1 MPRRRIP
8 IGAKREVTMGVA
20 RCRKAIAV
28 GFALA
33 ATPMASGA
41 SAAEASLSA
50 YQGAWLAQGSSC
62 ADIFASA
69 GQATSFKKPVDI
81 FAPAFII
88 SGSRLRTPMASCR
101 IKSIK
106 PIGDRQ
112 VLSLAC
118 ANAVSVN
125 DIKVLM
131 SASPDGSLK
140 RYFSDEDNVGSPYQ
154 RCSR

>member
-1 MPRRRIP
+1 
-8 IGAKREVTMGVA
+8 MGVA

-33 ATPMASGA
+33 ATSMASGA
-41 SAAEASLSA
+41 SAAEAGLSA

-125 DIKVLM
+125 DVKVLM

>member
-8 IGAKREVTMGVA
+8 IRAKREVTMGVA

-41 SAAEASLSA
+41 SAAEAGLSA

-62 ADIFASA
+62 ADIFASK
-69 GQATSFKKPVDI
+69 GQGTSFKKPVDI
-81 FAPAFII
+81 FAPAFIV
-88 SGSRLRTPMASCR
+88 SGNRLRTPMASCR
-101 IKSIK
+101 IKSVRAT
-106 PIGDRQ
+106 GDRQ
-112 VLSLAC
+112 VLTLAC
-118 ANAVSVN
+118 ANAVSTDEV
-125 DIKVLM
+125 KVVM

-140 RYFSDEDNVGSPYQ
+140 RYFNDQDNVGSSYQ